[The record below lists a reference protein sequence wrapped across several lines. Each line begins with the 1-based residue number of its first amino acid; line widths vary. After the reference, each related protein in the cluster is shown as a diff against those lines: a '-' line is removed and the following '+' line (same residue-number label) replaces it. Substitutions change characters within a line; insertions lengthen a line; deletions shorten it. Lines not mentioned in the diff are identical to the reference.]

1 MLLLAFSAVGCRSA
15 SAPPPAQRVHLVR
28 VEPQDL
34 PNAVTYQATVD
45 AIDEI
50 AMTPEI
56 DGRIVSMPMREG
68 QFVKAGTVLYKLDQR
83 PLESQAKADLAVAE
97 NARINAIRY
106 VRANFAGAVSSKESD
121 DYAAQARQSQEVYR
135 SRRALLAYK
144 EVRAPFDGQLGAIR
158 NKLGDY
164 VPAGTAVTSL
174 IDNRRLWISLD
185 VPAAMAYRVRLGM
198 PVRLKAP
205 GLPTALALARVTFIA
220 PELDVQRQ
228 TLLVQ
233 ATIDNPSRVL
243 RHKQRVEASLELGR
257 SQRITIPAA
266 ATQLQAGQSFVFV
279 AQPTERQRYRLQLR
293 PVRLGTPVQERFPVL
308 SGLRAGEQVVVGDL
322 TALSNGLTV
331 EAGRPQP

>member
-1 MLLLAFSAVGCRSA
+1 MLLAVSAVGCRSVSTA
-15 SAPPPAQRVHLVR
+15 PPAQRVTLTR
-28 VEPQDL
+28 VEPQEL

-56 DGRIVSMPMREG
+56 DGRIVAMPMREG
-68 QFVKAGTVLYKLDQR
+68 QFVKAGTLLYKLDQR

-185 VPAAMAYRVRLGM
+185 VPAALAYRVRLGM

-205 GLPTALALARVTFIA
+205 GLPADQALARVTFIA

-243 RHKQRVEASLELGR
+243 RHKQRLEASLELGR

-266 ATQLQAGQSFVFV
+266 STQVQAGQSFVYV

-293 PVRLGTPVQERFPVL
+293 PVRLGTPVHERFPVL
-308 SGLRAGEQVVVGDL
+308 SGLRPGEQVVVGDL
-322 TALSNGLTV
+322 SALSNGITV
-331 EAGRPQP
+331 AAGRPLP